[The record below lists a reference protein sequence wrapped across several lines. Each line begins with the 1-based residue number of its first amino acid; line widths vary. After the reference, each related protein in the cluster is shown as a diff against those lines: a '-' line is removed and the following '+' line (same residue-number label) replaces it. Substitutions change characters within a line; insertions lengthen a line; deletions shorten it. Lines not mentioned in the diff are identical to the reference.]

1 MHQKSRCDEQLFLRH
16 VPWRKKTLMGGSSF
30 FCSVPIS
37 MISAVIFDL
46 DGTLVDTAGEIA
58 LALNATLAQLH
69 LPELPRRDVETL
81 IGRGVRSLV
90 ERAVAQAGGA
100 AIDLDAAV
108 ERFEEQYGRTVGTQ
122 ARLFPGVSEGLR
134 LFHASGF
141 PLGVVTNKPR
151 YFTERLL
158 AGLAV
163 DSLFSAV
170 ITGDDG
176 IRRKPYGDMLLA
188 ACRVMGTKIEAAL
201 MVGDS
206 DNDVLAARA
215 AGCPVWCVPYG
226 YNEGRSAAT
235 LQCDR
240 MVATVEEAAR
250 LLLATRAR

>member
-1 MHQKSRCDEQLFLRH
+1 MS
-16 VPWRKKTLMGGSSF
+16 GF
-30 FCSVPIS
+30 FYA
-37 MISAVIFDL
+37 MEMRAVLFDL

-58 LALNATLAQLH
+58 LALNATLAHLQ
-69 LPELPRRDVETL
+69 LPELPLRDVESL
-81 IGRGVRSLV
+81 IGRGVRSMV
-90 ERAVAQAGGA
+90 ERAVAGVGGA
-100 AIDLDAAV
+100 QVDLDAAV
-108 ERFEEQYGRTVGTQ
+108 EGFEDQYARTVGTK
-122 ARLFPGVSEGLR
+122 ARLFPGVAEGLR
-134 LFHASGF
+134 LLHAAGF
-141 PLGVVTNKPR
+141 RLGVVTNKPR

-176 IRRKPYGDMLLA
+176 LPRKPHGNMLVA
-188 ACRVMGTKIEAAL
+188 ACRAMGTQIDAAL

-226 YNEGRSAAT
+226 YNEGRSAET

-240 MVATVEEAAR
+240 MVATVEAAAR
-250 LLLATRAR
+250 LMLATRAR

>member
-1 MHQKSRCDEQLFLRH
+1 MSIR
-16 VPWRKKTLMGGSSF
+16 T
-30 FCSVPIS
+30 
-37 MISAVIFDL
+37 VIFDL

-58 LALNATLAQLH
+58 LALNATLAQLN
-69 LPELPRRDVETL
+69 LPQLPQRDVEAL
-81 IGRGVRSLV
+81 IGRGVRSMV
-90 ERAVAQAGGA
+90 ERAVARVGGGA
-100 AIDLDAAV
+100 IDIDAAV
-108 ERFEEQYGRTVGTQ
+108 QRFEDQYARTVGTQ
-122 ARLFPGVSEGLR
+122 TRLFPGVPEGLR
-134 LFHASGF
+134 LLHASGF
-141 PLGVVTNKPR
+141 QLSVVTNKPR

-158 AGLAV
+158 TGLEV
-163 DSLFSAV
+163 DSLFSSV

-176 IRRKPYGDMLLA
+176 IRRKPRGDMLVA
-188 ACRVMGTKIEAAL
+188 ACRAMGADIESAL

-250 LLLATRAR
+250 ILVATRAR